1 MTRDTAYRT
10 GISLRGNWNSEVLGE
25 SLGKEER
32 GPEQEK
38 EKDDVSG
45 SMEEKSEGKGEE
57 ESQMED
63 KEKKYLQ
70 GK

>member
-1 MTRDTAYRT
+1 MIEWKIR
-10 GISLRGNWNSEVLGE
+10 

-38 EKDDVSG
+38 EKEDISG